1 MNTLEQLIKKI
12 KDWFEKKIPEKRLK
26 NDTEGRDWMLDVLS
40 YKKTLKLED
49 LRKFIDRETLNNEYV
64 SRYEEVDIKSRK
76 GISAIKV
83 EISALYS
90 FNKCFVQRYKGRM
103 HFYRDDLS
111 QKGKRNMRSVA
122 QGMALLLNFKEK
134 LDKAG

>member
-1 MNTLEQLIKKI
+1 MNTLKELIKTI
-12 KDWFEKKIPEKRLK
+12 KDWYEKKIPDKRLK
-26 NDTEGRDWMLDVLS
+26 NDTEGRDWMLDVLK
-40 YKKTLKLED
+40 YQDTLKLED
-49 LRKFIDRETLNNEYV
+49 LRKFIDRESLNSQYV
-64 SRYEEVDIKSRK
+64 GRYKVKDIKSRK
-76 GISAIKV
+76 GISALKV

-111 QKGKRNMRSVA
+111 QKGKRNMRCVA
-122 QGMALLLNFKEK
+122 QGMALLLNFKEN